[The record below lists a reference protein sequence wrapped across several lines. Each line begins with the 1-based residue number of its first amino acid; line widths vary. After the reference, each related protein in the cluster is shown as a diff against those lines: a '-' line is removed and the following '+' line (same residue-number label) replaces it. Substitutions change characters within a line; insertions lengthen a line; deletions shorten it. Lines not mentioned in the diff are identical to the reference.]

1 MAAQS
6 RPAILITRPAE
17 GGARFAR
24 ALRRRLGPGLRI
36 ICAPLMAP
44 RWLSPPLPPLLVGG
58 RAEAVVF
65 SSEAGVA
72 GFARLWPGRDL
83 PAFCV
88 GARTAAAARR
98 AGFAAEVAGRDAAG
112 LIATLG
118 AAAPRRLIVVR
129 GEHVAADICGALG
142 TAGLEVAEVVVYS
155 QIARPLPARARAL
168 LDGAGPVV
176 LAVFS
181 ARSGALLAEA
191 VAGARAPLRVAAI
204 SPGAAEPLLRLAPEA
219 ARCAASP
226 DAAAMLEAV
235 AALVARG

>member
-1 MAAQS
+1 MSSSTTAVEDS
-6 RPAILITRPAE
+6 E
-17 GGARFAR
+17 GVFVTT
-24 ALRRRLGPGLRI
+24 LPRLDEFGTWSWR
-36 ICAPLMAP
+36 
-44 RWLSPPLPPLLVGG
+44 
-58 RAEAVVF
+58 
-65 SSEAGVA
+65 VA
-72 GFARLWPGRDL
+72 G
-83 PAFCV
+83 
-88 GARTAAAARR
+88 T
-98 AGFAAEVAGRDAAG
+98 AG
-112 LIATLG
+112 LIAALG

-142 TAGLEVAEVVVYS
+142 AAGREVAEVVVYS

-191 VAGARAPLRVAAI
+191 AAGARAPLRVAAI

-219 ARCAASP
+219 VRCAASP